1 MQIGLQMF
9 TMRDHT
15 RSREDYAET
24 LRRTAELG
32 IRSIQATKPAFFT
45 DEEFAALIR
54 SYGMQ
59 ADSLLVRE
67 GQIAGREEILRSR
80 AALYGVDAARIDGV
94 PKEYRASAD
103 GYRRYAAILNEEG
116 KICRSAGLRLMYHFH
131 AYEWQRFGGVCGME
145 LLVRNTDPENVWFQ
159 PDVYWMQCAGVE
171 PSSALTL
178 FAGRAFSMHVED
190 YAVRPLEGVIESV
203 PRRCVAVGEGNM
215 NYRGIIAKAAE
226 IGVARAVIEQEESS
240 GDIFEDL
247 KTNVRN
253 LTALGCTL

>member
-9 TMRDHT
+9 TMREHT
-15 RSREDYAET
+15 KTSEDYTET
-24 LRRTAELG
+24 LRRVAEIG
-32 IRSIQATKPAFFT
+32 IRSVQATKPAFFT

-67 GQIAGREEILRSR
+67 GQILGREETLRSR

-94 PKEYRASAD
+94 PKEFRTSAE

-116 KICRSAGLRLMYHFH
+116 RACRAAGLRLMYHFH
-131 AYEWQRFGGVCGME
+131 AYEWQRFGGEAGME
-145 LLVRNTDPENVWFQ
+145 LLVRYTDPENVWFQ

-171 PSSALTL
+171 PSSALGL

-190 YAVRPLEGVIESV
+190 YAIRPLDGVIESV

-215 NYRGIIAKAAE
+215 NYRGILAKAEA
-226 IGVARAVIEQEESS
+226 IGVTRAVIEQEESS